1 MRCLYVII
9 AALACGLGC
18 DDAPP
23 SPAAEQ
29 DGGPR
34 MADAAPVEM
43 RDSAPRLP
51 VLAVSIGPRA
61 LSPGETVVFEEG
73 EQGSEAPFVELA
85 VTNQGRAPVSL
96 EAVNAGGDVRAS
108 VPPLPVSIA
117 PGENVTFRLSVNNA
131 LPGPKRGTLE
141 LVTDLPGAPFRLLF
155 SGVVHPF
162 IRDSA
167 APHPGLEA
175 AFAAALED
183 TQVVGATLAVVQNR
197 EVLFLGGFGH
207 ENRRDR
213 VEVDPRETRFR
224 WADLS
229 KMLTGVLGTQGAVW
243 GVIDLDTPV
252 LGVNHAYTPPTRYLP
267 DGCLAEECARD
278 IPEDRR
284 NVTFRRLLTHTTGIQ
299 HFDNGVADP
308 RPPAEATSDPEIND
322 GIAWTIEYWKN
333 NPLVAIPGDAF
344 NFSSPGYVLAG
355 MLLEVAFGAPF
366 DTLVQREIAE
376 KVGMTTLVPDSP
388 WADIPRRSRGYTLD
402 DGLRQVTDDD
412 VSWQAPAGGY
422 TSTGLDL
429 ARFCGALSTDAL
441 VAADDRR
448 QQLFAAPPP
457 SHDYGFGFGFADS
470 PHGQRIVVYGAGQKA
485 RSGLRLYPNDALC
498 FVLLTNSH
506 HADAGYLLDVAEAA
520 WREAPGRVECPHLRP
535 APDGRRGHA
544 FWGLSRAELPL
555 ALAQLTA
562 SGHGVENIDAFTGG
576 GGTRYN
582 IVSSAGTASQ
592 RLLRLEL
599 TEAQFDRVHGALNRE
614 GWRLHQFT
622 THRARGGIIYDALW
636 LPGALE
642 QELHLGLTEAELTAE
657 IDQLRT
663 RRRRVFSVTA
673 TEGAPARF
681 GMFSAAGIPDGQG
694 VTLAAA
700 GDIVGLVES
709 PPDYLDAYLADD
721 AGQLAAITSGEDR
734 GDWEMETASG
744 CVDLDVGD
752 GAALDGGQTMRVLTA
767 YETPEGVRYNAVWT
781 TR

>member
-1 MRCLYVII
+1 MRRLYVIVVV
-9 AALACGLGC
+9 LACGAGC

-23 SPAAEQ
+23 STVIDQ

-34 MADAAPVEM
+34 TADSEPVEM
-43 RDSAPRLP
+43 RDSSPRVP
-51 VLAVSIGPRA
+51 VLAVSVGPRA
-61 LSPGETVVFEEG
+61 LVAGETVVFDEG
-73 EQGSEAPFVELA
+73 EQGGEAPFVDLT
-85 VTNQGRAPVSL
+85 VTNQGRAPLSL
-96 EAVNAGGDVRAS
+96 EAVNVEGDIRAS
-108 VPPLPVSIA
+108 APPLPVSID
-117 PGENVTFRLSVNNA
+117 PGQNVTFRISVNNA
-131 LPGPKRGTLE
+131 VPGPKRGAAE
-141 LVTDLPGAPFRLLF
+141 LVTDLPGAPFRLEF
-155 SGVVHPF
+155 SGVVHAF
-162 IRDSA
+162 IRDNA
-167 APHPGLEA
+167 APHAALEA
-175 AFAAALED
+175 AFSAALED

-207 ENRRDR
+207 ENRRGR

-229 KMLTGVLGTQGAVW
+229 KTLTGVLATQAATRGT
-243 GVIDLDTPV
+243 IDLDTTV
-252 LGVNHAYTPPTRYLP
+252 RGVNHGYQPPTRYLP
-267 DGCLAEECARD
+267 DGCLAEACALE

-299 HFDNGVADP
+299 HFHNGVADP
-308 RPPAEATSDPEIND
+308 RPPADATSDPEIND
-322 GIAWTIEYWKN
+322 GIAWTIDYWKT

-344 NFSSPGYVLAG
+344 NFSSLGYVLAG
-355 MLLEVAFGAPF
+355 MLLEVALSAPF

-376 KVGMTTLVPDSP
+376 KVGMTTLAPDSP

-402 DGLRQVTDDD
+402 DGLREVTDDD

-422 TSTGLDL
+422 ISTGLDL
-429 ARFCGALSTDAL
+429 ARFCGALSTDA
-441 VAADDRR
+441 VVNADDRR
-448 QQLFAAPPP
+448 RQLFAAHPP
-457 SHDYGFGFGFADS
+457 SHHYGFGFGFGDS
-470 PHGQRIVVYGAGQKA
+470 PNGQRIVAYGAGQKA

-506 HADAGYLLDVAEAA
+506 HADAAYLLDVAEAA
-520 WREAPGRVECPHLRP
+520 WRETPGRVECPHLRP

-555 ALAQLTA
+555 ALAQLAA

-599 TEAQFDRVHGALNRE
+599 TEAHFDRVHGALNRE

-622 THRARGGIIYDALW
+622 THRARGGIIYDAVW

-642 QELHLGLTEAELTAE
+642 QELHLGLTEAELSAE
-657 IDQLRT
+657 IDLLRT
-663 RRRRVFSVTA
+663 RRRRVYSVTA

-681 GMFSAAGIPDGQG
+681 GMFSAAGLPDGQA

-721 AGQLAAITSGEDR
+721 AGQLVAVTSGEDR

-752 GAALDGGQTMRVLTA
+752 GAALDGGQTLRTLTA